1 MGSISIFSNYVD
13 WSNIGENSKMVLN
26 TDEDYPQM
34 GLNSN
39 ENKFSVNKNNTKKIL
54 FVLLLGGFMSMLSE
68 TALSIVFPHIMVQY
82 NISAGTVQWL
92 TTIYVLVSGIVFL
105 ISAFLIERFS
115 TRKLF
120 MYSMVFLIIGTI
132 VSGISSNFPVLFTG
146 RVIQAVGTGILVPLI
161 FNTVLILIPRQK
173 QGLVMGLVSLVIL
186 SAPMFAPVF
195 MGFLIGFMD
204 WHWFFLLVLV
214 FFIATSVLGISFLRN
229 VTEVTRPKL
238 DILSVILAAVGFGGI
253 IMGFSALGDYGLSLN
268 VILPLIIGI
277 VSLILFA
284 ARQLT
289 MEHPL
294 LDLHVFNYPFFTIGI
309 IINVINVMVVFAIV
323 IILPMYLQNGIGTT
337 SFVASLVML
346 PGSILN
352 CLLPLLAGHIYDR
365 HGPRVIVSS
374 GLAIMCIS
382 MIFLSNLSVSTT
394 LAAVLIINCGLYIGS
409 ALLMSPNQT
418 NTLGNLDS
426 KHYASGSA
434 IMTSLQQIGGAIGSS
449 LFVSFMSFGQ
459 HSYLQNIINPDSA
472 QQISA
477 LISGVNFSFLIGA
490 IILAFVFV
498 LSLFLKR
505 ETHA

>member
-1 MGSISIFSNYVD
+1 MGIISNFSNYVD

-68 TALSIVFPHIMVQY
+68 TALSIVFPHIMLQY

-120 MYSMVFLIIGTI
+120 MSSMVFLIIGTI
-132 VSGISSNFPVLFTG
+132 VSGISSNFPVLFAG

-161 FNTVLILIPRQK
+161 FNTILILIPRQK

-229 VTEVTRPKL
+229 VTEVTCPKL
-238 DILSVILAAVGFGGI
+238 DILSVILAAVGFSGI
-253 IMGFSALGDYGLSLN
+253 IMGFSGLGDYGLSLN
-268 VILPLIIGI
+268 VIMPLIIGI
-277 VSLILFA
+277 ISLILFA

-294 LDLHVFNYPFFTIGI
+294 LDLHVFKYPFFTIGI

-323 IILPMYLQNGIGTT
+323 IILPMYLQNGLGTT

-477 LISGVNFSFLIGA
+477 LISGVNFSFLIGT
-490 IILAFVFV
+490 IILVFVFV
-498 LSLFLKR
+498 LSLFLKK
-505 ETHA
+505 EAHA

>member
-1 MGSISIFSNYVD
+1 MGVNF
-13 WSNIGENSKMVLN
+13 KMVLN

-34 GLNSN
+34 DLNSN

-68 TALSIVFPHIMVQY
+68 TALSIVFPHIMLQY
-82 NISAGTVQWL
+82 NISAGIVQWL

-120 MYSMVFLIIGTI
+120 MSSMIFLIIGTI

-161 FNTVLILIPRQK
+161 FNTILILIPRQK

-195 MGFLIGFMD
+195 MGFLMGFMD
-204 WHWFFLLVLV
+204 WHWFFLLVLI
-214 FFIATSVLGISFLRN
+214 FFIATAVLGLSFLRN

-238 DILSVILAAVGFGGI
+238 DISSVILAAVGFGGI
-253 IMGFSALGDYGLSLN
+253 IMGFSGLGDYGLSLN

-277 VSLILFA
+277 VSLIIFA

-294 LDLHVFNYPFFTIGI
+294 LDLHVFKYPFFTIGI

-323 IILPMYLQNGIGTT
+323 IILPMYLQNGLGTT

-365 HGPRVIVSS
+365 HGPKVIVSS
-374 GLAIMCIS
+374 GLAVMCIS

-434 IMTSLQQIGGAIGSS
+434 IMTSLQQMGGAIGSS
-449 LFVSFMSFGQ
+449 LFVSFMSFRQ
-459 HSYLQNIINPDSA
+459 HSYLQNIINPDPS

-498 LSLFLKR
+498 LSLFLKK
-505 ETHA
+505 EAHA

>member
-1 MGSISIFSNYVD
+1 
-13 WSNIGENSKMVLN
+13 MVLN